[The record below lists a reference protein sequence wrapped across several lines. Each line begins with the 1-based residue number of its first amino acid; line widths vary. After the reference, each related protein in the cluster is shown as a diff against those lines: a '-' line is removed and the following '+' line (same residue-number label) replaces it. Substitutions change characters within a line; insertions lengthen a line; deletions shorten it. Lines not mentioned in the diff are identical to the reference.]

1 MIELENDTLR
11 FSFPEVHQDARCEVS
26 FIRTLRIPDD
36 NREYPLPPGFSQFP
50 LKHVDDYAASAPGS
64 WGRHG
69 GVFMP
74 MYQAEALW
82 ISFSGSYP
90 MALKIA
96 AGKVSALT
104 GKPWNE
110 DLSESPDQ
118 DYVVIPEQPWLD
130 GFFAGKGLIRQFV
143 AMPLGEGYTAEEQL
157 TGSGEHGG
165 LQIMAYPMKAVE
177 YERLKR
183 PEALFSDY
191 SVICCEMPRE
201 QAMGLAPG
209 GVMRQEVYEDPYGL
223 SVWDR
228 SEKSRCFVHVLN
240 SFQFFSV
247 THEMPPTQP
256 PTAREYTEAGLP
268 WFDYYDAEH
277 KALASP
283 TELSKLKSVA
293 ALQAKRRQ
301 SALPENEPVSP
312 EEVIKLRK
320 HAPVVREGNF

>member
-1 MIELENDTLR
+1 MVELDNDTLR
-11 FSFPEVHQDARCEVS
+11 FRFPEVHEDAHCEVS
-26 FIRTLRIPDD
+26 FIRTFRIPDD

-50 LKHVDDYAASAPGS
+50 LKHVDDYAASAPDS

-82 ISFSGSYP
+82 ISFSGRYP

-104 GKPWNE
+104 GKPWDDN
-110 DLSESPDQ
+110 LSDSPDQ

-157 TGSGEHGG
+157 TGSGKHGG
-165 LQIMAYPMKAVE
+165 LQVIAYPMKAVE

-183 PEALFSDY
+183 REAAFDEC
-191 SVICCEMPRE
+191 SVVYCASPIE
-201 QAMGLAPG
+201 ADMGLAPG

-223 SVWDR
+223 SAWEL

-247 THEMPPTQP
+247 THESLPLNHRP
-256 PTAREYTEAGLP
+256 RESTP
-268 WFDYYDAEH
+268 RR
-277 KALASP
+277 ASHGSI
-283 TELSKLKSVA
+283 TTTLSTRLW
-293 ALQAKRRQ
+293 
-301 SALPENEPVSP
+301 
-312 EEVIKLRK
+312 LR
-320 HAPVVREGNF
+320 PLNSRS